1 MRRVKEV
8 ELSEVMEFWDR
19 QPCNLKHGRAPVGT
33 QTYFNE
39 VSRKRYRAEPHI
51 RDFADFPA
59 WSGKKVLEIGCG
71 IGTDGAEF
79 ARNGAHYTAVELSRE
94 SLEIAASRF
103 EVEGLRGRFGQ
114 ANVERLD
121 SELSHLEYDDNYDL
135 IYSFGVLHHTPN
147 LDKALRGI
155 RSVSGPQTEI
165 RIMVYAANSLK
176 SALIQKGLAQP
187 EAQEGCPVANTYSK
201 GELVELFRES
211 GLQITEI
218 SQDHIFQWELEEY
231 KKGRFVKLPWFE
243 AMPKSIYES
252 FASVAGWHL
261 LIKARR
267 S

>member
-1 MRRVKEV
+1 MKKVD
-8 ELSEVMEFWDR
+8 LSDVMEFWDR
-19 QPCNLKHGRAPVGT
+19 QPCNLNHGKSPVGSEA
-33 QTYFNE
+33 YFNE

-94 SLEIAASRF
+94 SLEIAVTRF
-103 EVEGLRGRFGQ
+103 KIEGLTGRFGQ
-114 ANVERLD
+114 ANAEELESDLNHLHFHD
-121 SELSHLEYDDNYDL
+121 SYDL

-147 LDKALRGI
+147 LDEALRGI
-155 RSVSGPQTEI
+155 RSACGPQTEI

-176 SALIQKGLAQP
+176 NALVQKGLAQP
-187 EAQEGCPVANTYSK
+187 EAQGGCPVANTYSK
-201 GELVELFRES
+201 EELGELFRAA

-218 SQDHIFQWELEEY
+218 SQDHIFQWELDEY
-231 KKGRFVKLPWFE
+231 KKGKFVKLPWFQD
-243 AMPKSIYES
+243 MPKSMYES

-261 LIKARR
+261 LIKAKR